1 MYWAAQTAQLLQVT
15 CSHSPCWAVWWCVVA
30 TDTWSS
36 TALGLPRAIQPRYDI
51 PMPMDERVFAALEP
65 TEPPVPQQ
73 ALPGSELSASLIAQM
88 IKLNAIL
95 FDINTFNTKAVS
107 GMLEEASVRE
117 SVAGLSAALD
127 SWRSELP
134 TDMQYTDDNLVYWAN
149 HGCGP
154 SFVVL
159 HINFNHSSQLLFYR
173 FLHNS
178 LTPDQPSSTTT
189 QTSAYAA
196 KCKAHAASLCEVI
209 YQAAQNP
216 ATEVLYP
223 LVGHMLVIASTVHLY
238 MLLFSTDEDEIAL
251 AKARLE
257 HNFQIISRLQKYWPS
272 LHASFSRLDTF
283 HKACLDESKDG
294 TFRLDRW
301 MLRFLLD
308 FAKPVSGRE
317 GSDTDDFESIGRIR
331 QY

>member
-1 MYWAAQTAQLLQVT
+1 M
-15 CSHSPCWAVWWCVVA
+15 S

-36 TALGLPRAIQPRYDI
+36 TALGLPRAIQPRYDL
-51 PMPMDERVFAALEP
+51 PMPMDERVFITLAP
-65 TEPPVPQQ
+65 TEPPVPQEGR
-73 ALPGSELSASLIAQM
+73 LTDSAPSMSLIAQM

-95 FDINTFNTKAVS
+95 YDINALNTKAVS
-107 GMLEEASVRE
+107 GVLEEAYVRE
-117 SVAGLSAALD
+117 SVSELSAALD

-134 TDMQYTDDNLVYWAN
+134 ADMAYTHDNLTYWAN
-149 HGCGP
+149 HRCGP

-173 FLHNS
+173 FLHSS
-178 LTPDQPSSTTT
+178 LSRDEHAPAMNQTRAYTTR
-189 QTSAYAA
+189 
-196 KCKAHAASLCEVI
+196 CKAHSASLCEVI

-223 LVGHMLVIASTVHLY
+223 LAGHVLVIASTVHLHT
-238 MLLFSTDEDEIAL
+238 LLFSADDAEIAL

-272 LHASFSRLDTF
+272 LHASFSRLSAF
-283 HKACLDESKDG
+283 HKACLDERDDG
-294 TFRLDRW
+294 TFRLDSW

-308 FAKPVSGRE
+308 FAKAVAERDGDGERESGL
-317 GSDTDDFESIGRIR
+317 SMPLDH
-331 QY
+331 